1 MDISA
6 ADESFFK
13 SWVVGMEK
21 MAHPTQPAS
30 SADQAA
36 AEKLYAEQY
45 QQYAQQYQ
53 AWAAANPGYQHT
65 AEGAAPDYNAYYQQY
80 QQPPAPGTQPQTQ
93 TPEEYAQQQQYAAY
107 YAQYGYPTASAPAA
121 PATAYADYYSA
132 YSGATS
138 TSAPA
143 PAYSYPGYP
152 ASSAPAQPSGAAS
165 LTHYS
170 YPPQS
175 HPSNSYS
182 APPTGYQGGNPP
194 YNKPYAPASNSNG
207 YYNNHKASTTNGA
220 PRKPAFDYQ
229 AFQKQKQ
236 LEAEQKN
243 RQIEESRQTIQHQL
257 QEISLDDPSMKT
269 KTVKPAYHSVK
280 SKATPSSSN
289 VFEPKTETPS
299 GSGWPQSLKD
309 YVQRVFEAI
318 ADSDRDLA
326 QGELKAMVSKKHAE
340 GKLWDT
346 DWDLMAVPAKYKRKT
361 KRLRQSSSPE
371 PAPIPDS
378 ERQRREKRMKRF
390 EDQHKPAV
398 KAPVVKQEPPV
409 YNADVIDWDKHTI
422 VGTSTKLEKSYLR
435 LTSAPDPSTVRPPHI
450 LEQTLQLLKSKW
462 REDPNYTY
470 ICDQFKSVRQ
480 DLTVQRI
487 KNELTVSVYEIHAR
501 IALEKGDLGE
511 YNQCQT
517 QLKQLY
523 EYNIPG
529 NVMEFTAYRI
539 LYLLHTRNPSDIISM
554 LASLTQK
561 QKEDPAVKHALQV
574 RTAMASSNYYKLF
587 RLYATAPNMGGYL
600 MDQFVDRERVEAL
613 KAICKAYRPSIELR
627 FLVSTLGFVSSD
639 ECIKFLSDI
648 KVTKSILD
656 VTNGI
661 LDTRSA
667 FPVVTLA
674 GQKYLKVD
682 IKGQL

>member
-1 MDISA
+1 
-6 ADESFFK
+6 
-13 SWVVGMEK
+13 MEK

-121 PATAYADYYSA
+121 PTTAYADYYSA

-152 ASSAPAQPSGAAS
+152 ASSAPAQP
-165 LTHYS
+165 
-170 YPPQS
+170 
-175 HPSNSYS
+175 

-257 QEISLDDPSMKT
+257 QEISLDDPGMKT

-309 YVQRVFEAI
+309 YVQRVFETI

-371 PAPIPDS
+371 AAPIPDS

>member
-1 MDISA
+1 MLLIRL
-6 ADESFFK
+6 
-13 SWVVGMEK
+13 
-21 MAHPTQPAS
+21 AHPTQPAS
-30 SADQAA
+30 SADQAS

-53 AWAAANPGYQHT
+53 AWAAANPGYQQT
-65 AEGAAPDYNAYYQQY
+65 PEGAAPEYAAYYQQY
-80 QQPPAPGTQPQTQ
+80 QQPPAPGTQTTQ
-93 TPEEYAQQQQYAAY
+93 TPDEQYAQQYAAY
-107 YAQYGYPTASAPAA
+107 YAQYGYPASSAPA
-121 PATAYADYYSA
+121 PTAYPGYYP
-132 YSGATS
+132 SGA

-143 PAYSYPGYP
+143 PTAYPYPGYP
-152 ASSAPAQPSGAAS
+152 TSSAPAQPSGAAS
-165 LTHYS
+165 LTHYPSYS
-170 YPPQS
+170 YPPSQP

-182 APPTGYQGGNPP
+182 TPPSTGYQGEKAP
-194 YNKPYAPASNSNG
+194 YNKPYAPPSSSNG
-207 YYNNHKASTTNGA
+207 YYNNHKQAPTNGA

-229 AFQKQKQ
+229 AFQRQKQ

-243 RQIEESRQTIQHQL
+243 RQVEESRYTIQSQL
-257 QEISLDDPSMKT
+257 QEISLDEKDMKT
-269 KTVKPAYHSVK
+269 KTAKPLYHSVK
-280 SKATPSSSN
+280 SKNSTPSQSN
-289 VFEPKTETPS
+289 VFEPKADTAQ
-299 GSGWPQSLKD
+299 GNGWPQSLKD
-309 YVQRVFEAI
+309 YVQRVFETI

-326 QGELKAMVSKKHAE
+326 QSELKTMVSQKHIE
-340 GKLWDT
+340 GKLWNT
-346 DWDLMAVPAKYKRKT
+346 DWDLMAVPAKYKRKS
-361 KRLRQSSSPE
+361 KRLRQSTSPE
-371 PAPIPDS
+371 PVHIPDS
-378 ERQRREKRMKRF
+378 ERQRREKRMRRF
-390 EDQHKPAV
+390 EDSNKPAV
-398 KAPVVKQEPPV
+398 TAPVVKQEPPV
-409 YNADVIDWDKHTI
+409 YNADVIDWDAHTI
-422 VGTSTKLEKSYLR
+422 VGTSTKLEKPYLR

-450 LEQTLQLLKSKW
+450 LEKTLQLLKSKW

-554 LASLTQK
+554 LASLTQQ
-561 QKEDPAVKHALQV
+561 QKEDLAVKHALQV

-613 KAICKAYRPSIELR
+613 KSICKAYRPNIEFR
-627 FLVSTLGFVSSD
+627 FLVTTLGFVSSE
-639 ECIKFLSDI
+639 ECIKFLKDINVTSDS
-648 KVTKSILD
+648 KALNLT
-656 VTNGI
+656 TGI
-661 LDTRSA
+661 LDTKIA
-667 FPVVTLA
+667 FPIVTLA

>member
-1 MDISA
+1 MTL
-6 ADESFFK
+6 
-13 SWVVGMEK
+13 
-21 MAHPTQPAS
+21 HY
-30 SADQAA
+30 
-36 AEKLYAEQY
+36 L
-45 QQYAQQYQ
+45 
-53 AWAAANPGYQHT
+53 AAANPGYQHA
-65 AEGAAPDYNAYYQQY
+65 AEGAAPDYTAYYQQY
-80 QQPPAPGTQPQTQ
+80 QQQPPAPGTQPQTQ

-107 YAQYGYPTASAPAA
+107 YAQYGYPAASAPAA
-121 PATAYADYYSA
+121 PTTAYPDYYSA

-138 TSAPA
+138 TPAPA
-143 PAYSYPGYP
+143 PAYPYPGYP

-165 LTHYS
+165 LTHYA

-175 HPSNSYS
+175 HPSNPYS
-182 APPTGYQGGNPP
+182 APSTGYQGGNPP
-194 YNKPYAPASNSNG
+194 YNKPHALASNSNG

-236 LEAEQKN
+236 LEAEQKS
-243 RQIEESRQTIQHQL
+243 RQTEESRQIQHQL
-257 QEISLDDPSMKT
+257 QDISLEDQGMKT
-269 KTVKPAYHSVK
+269 RTVKPAYHSVK
-280 SKATPSSSN
+280 TKATPSSSN
-289 VFEPKTETPS
+289 VFEPKTETPA

-309 YVQRVFEAI
+309 YVQRVFETI

-326 QGELKAMVSKKHAE
+326 QSELKAMVSKKHAE
-340 GKLWDT
+340 GKLWET

-361 KRLRQSSSPE
+361 KRQRQSSSPE
-371 PAPIPDS
+371 PVHIPDS
-378 ERQRREKRMKRF
+378 EKLRREKRMKRF
-390 EDQHKPAV
+390 EDQHKPVV

-574 RTAMASSNYYKLF
+574 RTAMASSNYYRLF

-627 FLVSTLGFVSSD
+627 FLVSNLGFVSSE
-639 ECIKFLSDI
+639 ECIKFLNDI
-648 KVTKSILD
+648 NMTESILD
-656 VTNGI
+656 VSNGI
-661 LDTRSA
+661 LDTKKAMSA
-667 FPVVTLA
+667 VTLA
-674 GQKYLKVD
+674 GLKYLKVD